1 MNIGPYH
8 GRGREL
14 IEDLKKFCPDFLML
28 AWCESRHSDVTLLL
42 RREGFF
48 SYMVLRHDLQIIT
61 GNPGA
66 RPSQLQMKILTEIG
80 NLHDNYKN
88 IPKIRGYFQLRVVW
102 RPACLCTG
110 VRGLGR
116 L

>member
-28 AWCESRHSDVTLLL
+28 AWCESRQSDVTLLL

-66 RPSQLQMKILTEIG
+66 RPSQLQMKILKEIG
-80 NLHDNYKN
+80 NLRKTL
-88 IPKIRGYFQLRVVW
+88 KISNNHFQLRAVW
-102 RPACLCTG
+102 TPACLYTG
-110 VRGLGR
+110 VWGLVK